1 MLYYPITIGE
11 KELPRKATRYGWGEG
26 MVELGKRNPNVV
38 VLGADLT
45 SSTTAHLFKNE
56 FPDRFISF
64 GIAEQNMTAA
74 AGGLAIAG
82 KVPFVS
88 TYAVFSSG
96 RSWDQLRTTVC
107 YSNLNVK
114 IGGAHGGVSV
124 GPDGATH
131 QGLEDLAI
139 TRCIPNLTVLSPC
152 DYIEAKKATIAGG
165 ELVGPVYIR
174 FGREPMPIVTDEET
188 PFKIGEANMY
198 RDGKDCTIIATGH
211 MVHRA
216 LVAAERLEKE
226 GLSVRVIDLHTIKPI
241 DKETI
246 VQCCEE
252 TGCLVTAE
260 EHQLHGGMS
269 SAVAEV
275 VVENS
280 PVPVE
285 MIGIRDRFGE
295 SGDPEKLMDH
305 FGLGIEHVMD
315 AVRRVIA
322 RKKRS

>member
-1 MLYYPITIGE
+1 MQYYPITIGE
-11 KELPRKATRYGWGEG
+11 RELERKATRYGWGEG

-45 SSTTAHLFKNE
+45 SSTTAHLFQKE
-56 FPDRFISF
+56 FPDRFVSF

-96 RSWDQLRTTVC
+96 RSWDQLRTTIC

-114 IGGAHGGVSV
+114 VGGAHGGVSV

-139 TRCIPNLTVLSPC
+139 TRCLPNLTVLSPC
-152 DYIEAKKATIAGG
+152 DYVEAKKATIAAG
-165 ELVGPVYIR
+165 EHVGPCYVR
-174 FGREPMPIVTDEET
+174 FGREPMPVFTDEKT
-188 PFKIGEANMY
+188 PFKIGEAIMF
-198 RDGKDCTIIATGH
+198 REGKDCTIVATGH

-226 GLSVRVIDLHTIKPI
+226 GLSVRVLNIHTIKPI
-241 DKETI
+241 DKDAI
-246 VQCCEE
+246 VQCAEE
-252 TGCLVTAE
+252 TGCFVTAE

-275 VVENS
+275 LVEHS
-280 PVPVE
+280 PIPVE

-295 SGDPEKLMDH
+295 SGDPEVLMDH

-315 AVRRVIA
+315 AVRRAVA
-322 RKKRS
+322 RKKKA